1 MVLALRQQMA
11 FRPPLCEIYRGLVT
25 SGLAA
30 GFGIRLAPISPNT
43 FIAPRKSLFL
53 NMFWREAGF
62 KISAKS
68 LIPLIFV
75 YILN

>member
-1 MVLALRQQMA
+1 MDAGSAPWETCRRHKWESITKA
-11 FRPPLCEIYRGLVT
+11 EDSPLE
-25 SGLAA
+25 SA
-30 GFGIRLAPISPNT
+30 ISPIT
-43 FIAPRKSLFL
+43 FIESRKSLFL
-53 NMFWREAGF
+53 NTFCAVAGF